1 MNAYLWILFWVVV
14 LFVVCEVLQYQ
25 EWKELEKK
33 YFESKEKNRR
43 SLDTI
48 EQLLTKL
55 ADVRSDLKQ
64 IERQLE
70 IKEQECLESNRRIQN
85 LKKEVNK

>member
-1 MNAYLWILFWVVV
+1 MNAYLCIIIWIFILFII
-14 LFVVCEVLQYQ
+14 CEILQYQ

-33 YFESKEKNRR
+33 YYESKEKNRK

-55 ADVRSDLKQ
+55 ANVKSDLNQ

-70 IKEQECLESNRRIQN
+70 IKEQECLEANRRIQR
-85 LKKEVNK
+85 LKRK

>member
-1 MNAYLWILFWVVV
+1 MNAYLWILFWAVV

>member
-1 MNAYLWILFWVVV
+1 MNAYLWILFWAVV

-33 YFESKEKNRR
+33 YFEAKEKNTKAIN
-43 SLDTI
+43 TI
-48 EQLLTKL
+48 EELLRKL
-55 ADVRSDLKQ
+55 ADTRSDLNH
-64 IERQLE
+64 IEKQLE

-85 LKKEVNK
+85 LKRK